1 MSDKLTD
8 ADLVSRLRILAEH
21 DGNRTSAAKAAGV
34 GRSSFR
40 ASIDEA
46 QRRGLSANTIIR
58 DPMDKLKLENQQL
71 KRQLN
76 EVQRDNDTAASI
88 REAIYGLSAQSP
100 EPPRWLNQRLPA
112 DSPGTPMMIWSDWHW
127 GETVRPEEVGGIN
140 EFNSKIAAKRL
151 ERLVENSTHLIEPHI
166 KGSADG
172 IVICLGGDMIT
183 GEIHEELQDTNDA
196 YVQESLLDLQEKL
209 IAALTYMADRFGRVF
224 VPCVVGN
231 HGRMTHKPRMKG
243 RVFTSFEW
251 NLYNQLEL
259 YFKAKGDKRVQFF
272 IPDQT
277 DAYFKVNGHRFLLT
291 HGDSMGVRGGD
302 GIIGAIGP
310 IMRGSFK
317 VGRSEA
323 QIGRNFDTIVM
334 GHWHQYISTRG
345 LIVNNCLKG
354 YDEFARIGLRAPAT
368 PASQALWF
376 VHKKWGINTQMEV
389 FVQDPITPPQS
400 KAWVEVFTNQ

>member
-1 MSDKLTD
+1 MIETLTD
-8 ADLVSRLRILAEH
+8 AELVERLQALERH
-21 DGNRTSAAKAAGV
+21 DGNKSAAAKSLGLKRPAF
-34 GRSSFR
+34 SQ
-40 ASIDEA
+40 SIA
-46 QRRGLSANTIIR
+46 TALQRGLSANTIIR
-58 DPMDKLKLENQQL
+58 DPHEKAKLENKQLKQQL
-71 KRQLN
+71 S
-76 EVQRDNDTAASI
+76 EIQRDNDTAASI
-88 REAIYGLSAQSP
+88 REAIYGLSAQTP
-100 EPPRWLNQRLPA
+100 EPPRWLHQRLNA

-140 EFNSKIAAKRL
+140 EFNSKIAAQRL
-151 ERLVENSTHLIEPHI
+151 QRLVENATHLILPHV
-166 KGSADG
+166 KNKTDG

-196 YVQESLLDLQEKL
+196 YVQESLLDIQEKL
-209 IAALTYMADRFGRVF
+209 IAALTYMADQFGKVF

-243 RVFTSFEW
+243 RVFTSYEW

-400 KAWVEVFTNQ
+400 KAWVEVFSK

>member
-1 MSDKLTD
+1 MVDRLTD
-8 ADLVSRLRILAEH
+8 TDLIARLRAVEECETRAEAASKIGVSLRVLQANLAE
-21 DGNRTSAAKAAGV
+21 AK
-34 GRSSFR
+34 S
-40 ASIDEA
+40 
-46 QRRGLSANTIIR
+46 RGLSANTIIR
-58 DPMDKLKLENQQL
+58 DPVEKLKLENRQLKQQL
-71 KRQLN
+71 G

-100 EPPRWLNQRLPA
+100 EPPLWLNKNLPA
-112 DSPGTPMMIWSDWHW
+112 NSPGIPMMIWSDWHW

-151 ERLVENSTHLIEPHI
+151 QRLVENASHLILPHI
-166 KGSADG
+166 KGKAEG

-183 GEIHEELQDTNDA
+183 GEIHEELRDTNDA

-209 IAALTYMADRFGRVF
+209 IAALTYMADTFGKVF

-243 RVFTSFEW
+243 RVYSSFEW

-259 YFKAKGDKRVQFF
+259 YFRARRDKRVQFF

-323 QIGRNFDTIVM
+323 QIGRNFDTILM

-389 FVQDPITPPQS
+389 FVQDPITPP
-400 KAWVEVFTNQ
+400 KANAWVEVFSEK